1 MVEAVLKTLL
11 ELGVR
16 PTESHTIEQIAEAI
30 NESIGS
36 TYVPDKALL
45 EAAERRAHKVAY
57 TYNAHFG
64 CDYSRVEHVC
74 REAFLDGAKMAKGG
88 EIDDKRLGGVN
99 LVI

>member
-36 TYVPDKALL
+36 TYVPD
-45 EAAERRAHKVAY
+45 
-57 TYNAHFG
+57 
-64 CDYSRVEHVC
+64 
-74 REAFLDGAKMAKGG
+74 
-88 EIDDKRLGGVN
+88 
-99 LVI
+99 

>member
-1 MVEAVLKTLL
+1 MTDIILKTLQK
-11 ELGVR
+11 LGVQ
-16 PTESHTIEQIAEAI
+16 PTESYTVEQIAEAI
-30 NESIGS
+30 SESIKP
-36 TYVPDKALL
+36 TYVSDEVLL
-45 EAAERRAHKVAY
+45 EAAWRRAHKVAY

-64 CDYSRVEHVC
+64 CDYDRVAHVC

>member
-45 EAAERRAHKVAY
+45 EAAERRAKSSQ
-57 TYNAHFG
+57 G
-64 CDYSRVEHVC
+64 SLHV
-74 REAFLDGAKMAKGG
+74 
-88 EIDDKRLGGVN
+88 
-99 LVI
+99 